1 VPRRSLFLIA
11 KEHALVPAT
20 DALLRDPGVRVSTL
34 PLLLQPALASNGNVT
49 LVHHSETCPLTSHLS
64 RRIAPYYA
72 HTRIAQERV
81 LPCKAPYHFVLCRNF
96 SAEGDNAHPVD
107 VSTASD
113 TMSPQHGLKPAQ
125 RCINTA
131 SLVAGPYSLQRSQI
145 PRDL

>member
-1 VPRRSLFLIA
+1 
-11 KEHALVPAT
+11 VPAT

-81 LPCKAPYHFVLCRNF
+81 SSMRRSASYLAKHAPTTLF
-96 SAEGDNAHPVD
+96 SAEIFPLSATMHTRWTSVRHRILCHPNMD
-107 VSTASD
+107 
-113 TMSPQHGLKPAQ
+113 
-125 RCINTA
+125 
-131 SLVAGPYSLQRSQI
+131 
-145 PRDL
+145 